1 MRISENSQVFGIEQN
16 PSLTSDHRRR
26 LYKMEKNN
34 NSDKRVHSVEL
45 MRDIRDKLSE
55 EYLDNPQKEEQELSK
70 IRKKF
75 KSKKSTFK

>member
-1 MRISENSQVFGIEQN
+1 
-16 PSLTSDHRRR
+16 
-26 LYKMEKNN
+26 MEKNN